1 MKKIILILFIAGS
14 LNITAAT
21 PSHMDERGFVEKTLI
36 KLKLKKDISKSF
48 KYSKLKV
55 YSKRSGSYRR
65 LQGRIKNQDSDDFQW
80 ATFKVM
86 LGERKDKLEE
96 VYRFTIHN
104 FEKNKTYFLD
114 SKVYVGDTKGK
125 QMQIVYVNSENK

>member
-1 MKKIILILFIAGS
+1 MKKIILILFIALS
-14 LNITAAT
+14 LNVVSAT
-21 PSHMDERGFVEKTLI
+21 PSYMDERGFMEKTLI
-36 KLKLKKDISKSF
+36 KLRLRKDISKSF

-55 YSKRSGSYRR
+55 YSKRSGGYRR
-65 LQGRIKNQDSDDFQW
+65 IQGRIKNQADGDFQW

-86 LGERKDKLEE
+86 LGEKKNKLEE

-114 SKVYVGDTKGK
+114 SNVYVGDTKGK
-125 QMQIVYVNSENK
+125 EMQIVYVNSEEK

>member
-1 MKKIILILFIAGS
+1 MKKIILILFIAAS
-14 LNITAAT
+14 LSTVAAT
-21 PSHMDERGFVEKTLI
+21 PAQMDERGILERTLI
-36 KLKLKKDISKSF
+36 KLKLKKDVSKSF
-48 KYSKLKV
+48 KYSKLRV

-65 LQGRIKNQDSDDFQW
+65 LQGRIKNQAKGDFQW

-125 QMQIVYVNSENK
+125 QMEIVYVNSENK

>member
-1 MKKIILILFIAGS
+1 MKKIILMLFVAAS

-21 PSHMDERGFVEKTLI
+21 PSHMDERGFLEKTLI
-36 KLKLKKDISKSF
+36 KLKLKKDVSKSF

-65 LQGRIKNQDSDDFQW
+65 LQGRIKNQAADDFQW

-104 FEKNKTYFLD
+104 FEKSKTYFLD

-125 QMQIVYVNSENK
+125 QMEIVYVNSENK